1 MSSTSCAV
9 CMSPTV
15 CILLLW
21 AGFAATHIG
30 LSTLPVRN
38 RIVARIG
45 EAPFRGL
52 YSLVAFA
59 FFVPLVW
66 TFLAHKPGGTW
77 LWIAQRGTALRW
89 TMYSGVG
96 VAFVLLVASFVSPS
110 PASLIPGD
118 ATPRGA
124 YRITR
129 HPFAMALAIF
139 GLLHLVP
146 PGRSSPEVAF
156 CAGLVAFSVIA
167 GWHQDRRKLASGV
180 PGFRAFLDATPFFP
194 FTRRESLRGVRE
206 LSPTII
212 ALGIGATVLARYL
225 EFGD

>member
-1 MSSTSCAV
+1 MSSTAR
-9 CMSPTV
+9 
-15 CILLLW
+15 ILLLW
-21 AGFAATHIG
+21 AGFTATHIG

-66 TFLAHKPGGTW
+66 TFFAHKTGGTW

-96 VAFVLLVASFVSPS
+96 LAFVLLVASFVSPS

-118 ATPRGA
+118 ATPRGV

-129 HPFAMALAIF
+129 HPFAMALTIF
-139 GLLHLVP
+139 ALLHLVP
-146 PGRSSPEVAF
+146 PGRSSTEVAF
-156 CAGLVAFSVIA
+156 CGGLVAFSVIA
-167 GWHQDRRKLASGV
+167 CWHQDRRKLASGM
-180 PGFRAFLDATPFFP
+180 PGFRAFFDATPFFP
-194 FTRRESLRGVRE
+194 FTGRHALQGVRE

-225 EFGD
+225 KFGD

>member
-1 MSSTSCAV
+1 
-9 CMSPTV
+9 MSPTAR
-15 CILLLW
+15 ILLLW
-21 AGFAATHIG
+21 AGFTATHVG

-45 EAPFRGL
+45 EPPFRGL

-66 TFLAHKPGGTW
+66 TFFAQKPGGTW
-77 LWIAQRGTALRW
+77 LWIAQRGIALRW
-89 TMYSGVG
+89 MMYSGVG
-96 VAFVLLVASFVSPS
+96 LAFVLLVASFVNPS

-118 ATPRGA
+118 ATPRGV

-129 HPFAMALAIF
+129 HPFAMALTIF
-139 GLLHLVP
+139 ALLHLVP

-167 GWHQDRRKLASGV
+167 CWHQDRRKLASGM
-180 PGFRAFLDATPFFP
+180 PGFRAFFDATPFFP
-194 FTRRESLRGVRE
+194 FTGRHALQGVRE

-225 EFGD
+225 KFGD